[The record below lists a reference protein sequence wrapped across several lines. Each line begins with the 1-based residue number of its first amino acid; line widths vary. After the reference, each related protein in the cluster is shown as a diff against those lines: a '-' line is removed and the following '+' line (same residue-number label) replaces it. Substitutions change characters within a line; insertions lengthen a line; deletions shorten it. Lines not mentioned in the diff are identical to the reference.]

1 MHALC
6 STVVPRLQRMADS
19 LTDDESSNGNI
30 SHPIEVLNGLT
41 D

>member
-6 STVVPRLQRMADS
+6 SMVVQRMADS

-30 SHPIEVLNGLT
+30 SHPIEVLNGLA
-41 D
+41 DRV